1 MTIAK
6 RLTLL
11 VAVPLAAL
19 LGLGIFTRLQ
29 LSDVERHTRVV
40 SDTQI
45 PSIAMLGNIS
55 RTFSELRVNVRSY
68 LLATNDDQRAVA
80 QKMFDQDEAA
90 LAKFLNDY
98 GDHMITDD
106 KDRRLYRDY
115 SNSSQ
120 QWILGSKRVLNLLV
134 SGQREEASAYWGS
147 AVAQIGVRLSEVSA
161 EWIAHNEK
169 LSVDAGKRAI
179 AEIEK
184 FRWEMFTANTLAWLL
199 TAILGYFT
207 LRRIVRPVQ
216 ALEASVKTIAA
227 GDYSQEVPFTKA
239 TDETG
244 GLARSVEIL
253 KQGAAAMDE
262 QRWVKATAG
271 KLTGDLQ
278 GATSLAEFGQ
288 RLLSG
293 LVPALGGGI
302 AGFYLKEEKSG
313 RLRRI
318 AGYGLA
324 AEAELATSFGDG
336 EGLVGQCARDKQP
349 VTLADLPANYL
360 RIASGLGDAAPTQA
374 AALPLVSQANLL
386 GVIELA
392 AFRDFHPRE
401 RALLDELLP
410 VVALNLEVL
419 QRNLRTQELLSQT
432 QEQARQLEEQT
443 EELTQSQEELL
454 AQKEELLT
462 QQGELTA
469 QREQLKVSEERTR
482 LILDSSAEG
491 IFGTD
496 TEGQITFVNP
506 AVCRMLGFTAEELI
520 GKPSHATF
528 HHHRPD
534 GSEYPMEECPMFAA
548 YKSGQASRVDDEVL
562 WRKDGTGVP
571 VEYGAMPILK
581 DGVIVGSVVSF
592 TDITERKRAE
602 EELLTQHSALE
613 SAANAIVITT
623 NKGIIQWVNPAFTQL
638 TGYTR
643 EEAVGQNPRVLKS
656 GVHDREFFRN
666 LWETV
671 LSGKVWQGTITNK
684 RKDGVHYQEE
694 MTITP
699 VRAKDGKLTHF
710 VAVKQDITERL
721 RAEQRLRETEAFF
734 RSVLELAPD
743 GLMVADEQGII
754 QLANAQCEKLFGYPS
769 EELIGQPVEIL
780 VPTDV
785 RARHPGLRA
794 AFHHSPNARDMGA
807 GRELRGQRKD
817 GSVFPVEVG
826 LSPLPARQGQSAQ
839 VAVSIRDISERK
851 RSEQALRQANFLSDM
866 ALELTKCGYWH
877 VDYSD
882 PEYYYQSERAAKI
895 AGEVIK
901 PDGRYHL
908 QNEWFARVVEAD
920 PELAKVTAQRYQDAI
935 EGRSPNYDVI
945 YAYKRPTDG
954 QIVWLHAAGSLERD
968 ANGKA
973 RFMYGVYQDITEI
986 KRMQDELSLSKQ
998 KAEEATQM
1006 KSMFLANMS
1015 HEIRTPMNAIIGL
1028 SHLALKTQLTPK
1040 QRDYV
1045 GKVHN
1050 AGTSLLAVINDIL
1063 DFSKIEAGKLD
1074 IESTDFKLDE
1084 VITSVTT
1091 LTAQKAHE
1099 KGLEFLAHVA
1109 PGLPEVLLGDP
1120 LRLGQILTNFVNNAV
1135 KFTEQGEIRLEIEQ
1149 VERTG
1154 EKVQLK
1160 FAVRDTGIGMTKE
1173 QAAKLFQPFTQ
1184 ADMSTTRKHGGTGL
1198 GLTIS
1203 RRLVE
1208 LMGGRIWLESEPGV
1222 GSTFFF
1228 TVWLGVGS
1236 ATGTGK
1242 IVPEKLSQLRVL
1254 VVDDNATAREILQEP
1269 LSTVAA
1275 HVDVAANGREAIDAV
1290 RRQDATAPYDIVFMD
1305 WRMPGMDGLQASRH
1319 IKSDETL
1326 KHHPHIVLV
1335 TAFGREEVREEAERL
1350 QLDGFLVKP
1359 VTKSMIV
1366 DTLVSV
1372 FSHEGDEVAAA
1383 TDSEQAARLHGA
1395 RILLTED
1402 NEINQQ
1408 IAVELL
1414 EGVGATVKVANNGRE
1429 AVEILSKGSQPPPF
1443 DLVLM
1448 DLQMPEMDGYQATA
1462 KLRADA
1468 RFATLPII
1476 AMTAHATMEEKQRC
1490 LAAGMNDH
1498 ISKPIDPGNLYET
1511 VGRFYKPL
1519 TRPADTLSPSDGG
1532 KDGARGAAE
1541 KLPSIA
1547 GLDTQDGLSRV
1558 AGNRKLYLKLLRQ
1571 FIEQQGPAVGEINE
1585 ALAKGDA
1592 ALAERLAHTL
1602 KGVAGNIG
1610 AKAVHSTAAVLEKA
1624 IRAKVA
1630 PAELESAKQQ
1640 TAAALDPLISG
1651 LKATLGSPAATVSA
1665 TSQQPAAID
1674 PVKTREAA
1682 EQLTRLLAEF
1692 DPGSAD
1698 FIETNQ
1704 AVLRALFADGAWA
1717 EFEKLVQGYSF
1728 ADAQT
1733 QLEQA
1738 LKQFTTV

>member
-11 VAVPLAAL
+11 VALPLAAL

-40 SDTQI
+40 SETQI

-55 RTFSELRVNVRSY
+55 RTFSELRVNVRSF
-68 LLATNDDQRAVA
+68 LLATNDDQRAIS

-90 LAKFLNDY
+90 LGKFLNDY
-98 GDHMITDD
+98 GDNMISDD

-120 QWILGSKRVLNLLV
+120 QWILGSKRVLHLLV
-134 SGQREEASAYWGS
+134 SGQQEEAMTYWS
-147 AVAQIGVRLSEVSA
+147 STVAELGLRLSEVSA

-179 AEIEK
+179 SEIEK

-207 LRRIVRPVQ
+207 FRRIVRPVQ

-262 QRWVKATAG
+262 QRWVKATTG
-271 KLTGDLQ
+271 KLTGELQ

-302 AGFYLKEEKSG
+302 ASFYLKEEKSG

-324 AEAELATSFGDG
+324 AEAEVATSFGDG
-336 EGLVGQCARDKQP
+336 EGLVGQCARDKRT

-506 AVCRMLGFTAEELI
+506 AACRMLGFTAEELI

-548 YKSGQASRVDDEVL
+548 YKSGKASRVDDEFL
-562 WRKDGTGVP
+562 WRKDGVGVP
-571 VEYGAMPILK
+571 VEYGATPITK
-581 DGVIVGSVVSF
+581 DGVLLGAVVSF
-592 TDITERKRAE
+592 
-602 EELLTQHSALE
+602 S
-613 SAANAIVITT
+613 
-623 NKGIIQWVNPAFTQL
+623 
-638 TGYTR
+638 
-643 EEAVGQNPRVLKS
+643 
-656 GVHDREFFRN
+656 
-666 LWETV
+666 
-671 LSGKVWQGTITNK
+671 
-684 RKDGVHYQEE
+684 
-694 MTITP
+694 
-699 VRAKDGKLTHF
+699 
-710 VAVKQDITERL
+710 
-721 RAEQRLRETEAFF
+721 
-734 RSVLELAPD
+734 
-743 GLMVADEQGII
+743 
-754 QLANAQCEKLFGYPS
+754 
-769 EELIGQPVEIL
+769 
-780 VPTDV
+780 
-785 RARHPGLRA
+785 
-794 AFHHSPNARDMGA
+794 
-807 GRELRGQRKD
+807 
-817 GSVFPVEVG
+817 
-826 LSPLPARQGQSAQ
+826 
-839 VAVSIRDISERK
+839 DISERK
-851 RSEQALRQANFLSDM
+851 RGEQALRQANFLSDM

-973 RFMYGVYQDITEI
+973 RFMYGVYQDITEF

-1326 KHHPHIVLV
+1326 KHQPHIVLV

-1383 TDSEQAARLHGA
+1383 TDSEQSVRLHGA

-1429 AVEILSKGSQPPPF
+1429 AVEILSTGSQPPPF

-1665 TSQQPAAID
+1665 TSQQPAAVD